1 MAVTSWYQL
10 EKILQVYRRAVTV
23 HCQVAV
29 QANYTRTVCWLLEM
43 VCSAG
48 DRMHWQAEAEQ
59 IPVCTNPHTM
69 GERLTDSN
77 RAFHK
82 QTSTYKLVLLQND
95 KWQMTGF

>member
-1 MAVTSWYQL
+1 
-10 EKILQVYRRAVTV
+10 
-23 HCQVAV
+23 
-29 QANYTRTVCWLLEM
+29 
-43 VCSAG
+43 
-48 DRMHWQAEAEQ
+48 MHWQAEAEQ

-95 KWQMTGF
+95 K